1 MDRQKGFTL
10 LELLVTLGVATIL
23 VSFAVPSFTTLSLNS
38 KRVSSSN
45 ELVSALHFARSSAVM
60 RNTRFTVCT
69 SSNGSTCA
77 AVPWNQGWLAFADL
91 NSNQI
96 VDFGETVSR
105 AGLGVAGI
113 SIVSAEFPNFF
124 IYRSNGRVM
133 GVIAAVNSG
142 NFTVCDR
149 RGAAHA
155 RVIIIDTSGRP
166 RLSKTMSDGSVPV
179 CPP

>member
-1 MDRQKGFTL
+1 MDRQKGYTL
-10 LELLVTLGVATIL
+10 LELLVTVGVATIL

-45 ELVSALHFARSSAVM
+45 ELVSALHFARSSAVT
-60 RNTRFTVCT
+60 RNMRFTVCT
-69 SSNGSTCA
+69 SSNGSACE
-77 AVPWNQGWLAFADL
+77 AVGWGQGWLAFADL
-91 NSNQI
+91 NSNQL
-96 VDFGETVSR
+96 VDFGETISR
-105 AGLGVAGI
+105 SGRSAAGI

-133 GVIAAVNSG
+133 GAVTATNSG

-155 RVIIIDTSGRP
+155 RVVIIDTSGRP
-166 RLSKTMSDGSVPV
+166 RLSKTMSDGSDPA
-179 CPP
+179 CP

>member
-1 MDRQKGFTL
+1 
-10 LELLVTLGVATIL
+10 
-23 VSFAVPSFTTLSLNS
+23 
-38 KRVSSSN
+38 
-45 ELVSALHFARSSAVM
+45 M
-60 RNTRFTVCT
+60 RNARFTVCT
-69 SSNGSTCA
+69 TSNGSTCA

-96 VDFGETVSR
+96 VDFGETISR
-105 AGLGVAGI
+105 SGLGVGGL
-113 SIVSAEFPNFF
+113 SIVSAEFPNYF

-133 GVIAAVNSG
+133 GAVVTINSG

-179 CPP
+179 CP